1 MQSASPS
8 TLHEPEKVARARRRA
23 LDPTAESRL
32 ARLEQVFCEQSRL
45 RIVQALREGA
55 LSVGDLAAVIERTVP
70 GTSQHLRVLR
80 KLGVVEGE
88 RRGSLVYYRLSRG
101 PVTVQV
107 QGLIDAAVRA
117 PASPG

>member
-1 MQSASPS
+1 MPSASPS
-8 TLHEPEKVARARRRA
+8 TLHEPQKVARARRRT
-23 LDPTAESRL
+23 LDPTTEWRL
-32 ARLEQVFCEQSRL
+32 ARLEQVFCEHSRL

-80 KLGVVEGE
+80 KLGIVEGE
-88 RRGSLVYYRLSRG
+88 RRGSLVYYRLSAG
-101 PVTVQV
+101 PVTAQV
-107 QGLIDAAVRA
+107 QSLIDVAVRA

>member
-1 MQSASPS
+1 METPFPT

-23 LDPTAESRL
+23 LNPTTAAHL

-80 KLGVVEGE
+80 ELGVVEGQ
-88 RRGSLVYYRLSRG
+88 RRGSLVYYRLSAG
-101 PVTVQV
+101 PVSAQV

-117 PASPG
+117 PAPQA